1 MVPIYAYKPKAILV
15 FEPFINLGFVQKG
28 HEIQREIWFK
38 NEGVKEDR
46 ISLEV
51 EKDTGISIEPPFV
64 TIQPK
69 KKTKFLIK
77 YQFEEPGIFRG
88 QINIKSEGMISKK
101 VIDVTATVVDFFV
114 FITTM
119 DGM

>member
-51 EKDTGISIEPPFV
+51 
-64 TIQPK
+64 
-69 KKTKFLIK
+69 
-77 YQFEEPGIFRG
+77 
-88 QINIKSEGMISKK
+88 
-101 VIDVTATVVDFFV
+101 
-114 FITTM
+114 
-119 DGM
+119 